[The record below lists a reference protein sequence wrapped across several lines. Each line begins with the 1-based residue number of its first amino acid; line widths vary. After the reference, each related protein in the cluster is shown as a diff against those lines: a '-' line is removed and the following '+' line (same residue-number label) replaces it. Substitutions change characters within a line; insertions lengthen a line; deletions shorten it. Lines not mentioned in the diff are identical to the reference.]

1 MAGEKF
7 TVTLAAK
14 IKSFMTNMKKATRAM
29 KFMGMQNRGV
39 IKGMQK
45 MSSAAIKSGRKVQKS
60 SKKTKDGM
68 DKMARAADKAGKKSG
83 KFFKIMAAG
92 ATVMVG
98 VAGTIYAFRQALEQ
112 ANMASAMDVQA
123 KAFANLVQSYGAN
136 SKKLLMDLQE
146 ASRQTLSLQEI
157 MTTGSRAILLGIQQ
171 DKLVDLMKIARAA
184 SKAMGTTVSEAF
196 SDISLGIGR
205 QSRLILDNL
214 GIIVRVGVAY
224 DRYAASVGT
233 TADALT
239 DFEKKQ
245 AFQNAV
251 IEAGQD
257 IVDRSSLLLN

>member
-1 MAGEKF
+1 
-7 TVTLAAK
+7 
-14 IKSFMTNMKKATRAM
+14 
-29 KFMGMQNRGV
+29 
-39 IKGMQK
+39 
-45 MSSAAIKSGRKVQKS
+45 
-60 SKKTKDGM
+60 
-68 DKMARAADKAGKKSG
+68 
-83 KFFKIMAAG
+83 
-92 ATVMVG
+92 
-98 VAGTIYAFRQALEQ
+98 
-112 ANMASAMDVQA
+112 
-123 KAFANLVQSYGAN
+123 
-136 SKKLLMDLQE
+136 
-146 ASRQTLSLQEI
+146 

-184 SKAMGTTVSEAF
+184 SKAMGTTVSEAAF

-224 DRYAASVGT
+224 DKYAESVGT

-257 IVDRSSLLLN
+257 IVERSATGIDRFSR